1 MKRHL
6 PVIALA
12 LLFAMPL
19 PSRAQI
25 TVFDPSNFVQNSLT
39 AARTLMEVNNQL
51 VQLQNEAQM
60 LLNDAMNLTSLPFNI
75 VNQLRATLAT
85 TTALIQQAQGIA
97 IDLARA
103 RSQFNASYPAFYP
116 SGTSGAA
123 LLADN
128 LQRGI
133 NSLYALQTT
142 VDMQAQAA
150 QNLGA
155 DETYL
160 AELVGRSQAAIGAL
174 QAMQA
179 TNQLLALQS
188 RQAIQ
193 EQQLRLTQDRA
204 VALEHARGVAEEAR
218 ARVVRE
224 RFMGNGTP
232 YTPQAV
238 GGFGL

>member
-6 PVIALA
+6 PLIALA
-12 LLFAMPL
+12 LLLAMPL
-19 PSRAQI
+19 PGRAQI

-39 AARTLMEVNNQL
+39 AARTLMAVNNQL

-97 IDLARA
+97 FDLTRA
-103 RSQFNASYPAFYP
+103 RSQFNASYPPFYP

-150 QNLGA
+150 ENLSF
-155 DETYL
+155 DESYL

-218 ARVVRE
+218 SRVVRE

-232 YTPQAV
+232 YTPQTV

>member
-6 PVIALA
+6 PLIALA
-12 LLFAMPL
+12 LLLAVPL
-19 PSRAQI
+19 PGRAQI

-39 AARTLMEVNNQL
+39 AARTLMEVNNQI

-85 TTALIQQAQGIA
+85 TTTLIQQAQGIA
-97 IDLARA
+97 FDLTRA

-160 AELVGRSQAAIGAL
+160 AELVERSQAAIGAL

-193 EQQLRLTQDRA
+193 DQQLRLTQDRA

-218 ARVVRE
+218 SRVVRE
-224 RFMGNGTP
+224 RFMGNATP

>member
-6 PVIALA
+6 PLIALA
-12 LLFAMPL
+12 LLLAMPL
-19 PSRAQI
+19 PGRAQI

-85 TTALIQQAQGIA
+85 TSALIRQAQGIA
-97 IDLARA
+97 FDLTRA

-133 NSLYALQTT
+133 NSLDALQTT

-155 DETYL
+155 DESYL

-218 ARVVRE
+218 SRVVRE
-224 RFMGNGTP
+224 RFIGNGTP

>member
-1 MKRHL
+1 MKRQL
-6 PVIALA
+6 SIIALV
-12 LLFAMPL
+12 LLLATPL
-19 PSRAQI
+19 TGRAQI

-39 AARTLMEVNNQL
+39 AARTLMAVNNQL
-51 VQLQNEAQM
+51 IELKNEAQM
-60 LLNDAMNLTSLPFNI
+60 LLNDAMNLTSLPFSI
-75 VNQLRATLAT
+75 VDQLRATLAT
-85 TTALIQQAQGIA
+85 TTTLIQQAQGIA
-97 IDLARA
+97 FDLTRA
-103 RSQFNASYPAFYP
+103 RLQFNASYPQFYAP
-116 SGTSGAA
+116 GTSGGA

-128 LQRGI
+128 LQRGL

-142 VDMQAQAA
+142 IDMQAQAA
-150 QNLGA
+150 ENLGS

-204 VALEHARGVAEEAR
+204 VALDHARGIAEEAR

-224 RFMGNGTP
+224 RFLGNGTP
-232 YTPQAV
+232 YTPQAI

>member
-1 MKRHL
+1 MKRQL
-6 PVIALA
+6 SLVALA

-19 PSRAQI
+19 TGRAQI

-51 VQLQNEAQM
+51 VQLKNEAQM

-97 IDLARA
+97 FDLTRA

-179 TNQLLALQS
+179 TNQLLALRS

-193 EQQLRLTQDRA
+193 DQQLRLTQDRA

-218 ARVVRE
+218 SRVVRE
-224 RFMGNGTP
+224 RFIGNGTP

>member
-6 PVIALA
+6 PLIALA
-12 LLFAMPL
+12 LLLAMPL
-19 PSRAQI
+19 PGRAQI

-85 TTALIQQAQGIA
+85 TSALIRQAQGIA
-97 IDLARA
+97 FDLTRA

-133 NSLYALQTT
+133 NSLDALQTT

-155 DETYL
+155 DESYL

-218 ARVVRE
+218 SRVVRE

>member
-6 PVIALA
+6 SILASA
-12 LLFAMPL
+12 LLLAAPL
-19 PSRAQI
+19 PGRAQI

-51 VQLQNEAQM
+51 VQLQNEAKM
-60 LLNDAMNLTSLPFNI
+60 LLNDALNLTSLPFDI

-97 IDLARA
+97 FELTQARA
-103 RSQFNASYPAFYP
+103 QFKASYPQIYAP
-116 SGTSGAA
+116 GTTGAA

-128 LQRGI
+128 QQRWL
-133 NSLYALQTT
+133 NSLQALQTT
-142 VDMQAQAA
+142 IDMQAQAA
-150 QNLGA
+150 ENLGS
-155 DETYL
+155 DETFL
-160 AELVGRSQAAIGAL
+160 ADLVARSQAAVGAL

-193 EQQLRLTQDRA
+193 DQQLRLTQDRA
-204 VALEHARGVAEEAR
+204 VALEQARGVAEEAR

-224 RFMGNGTP
+224 RFMGNGVR

>member
-1 MKRHL
+1 MKHRL
-6 PVIALA
+6 PLVALA
-12 LLFAMPL
+12 FLLALPL
-19 PSRAQI
+19 PGRAQI

-85 TTALIQQAQGIA
+85 TTTLIQQAQGIA
-97 IDLARA
+97 FDLNRA

-160 AELVGRSQAAIGAL
+160 TELVGRSQAAIGAL

-218 ARVVRE
+218 SRVVRE

-238 GGFGL
+238 GGFGW

>member
-6 PVIALA
+6 SILALV
-12 LLFAMPL
+12 LLFATPL
-19 PSRAQI
+19 PVRAQI

-51 VQLQNEAQM
+51 IQLQNEAQM

-75 VNQLRATLAT
+75 VNQLRTTLAT
-85 TTALIQQAQGIA
+85 TTTLIQQAQGIA
-97 IDLARA
+97 FQLTRARA
-103 RSQFNASYPAFYP
+103 QFNAFYP
-116 SGTSGAA
+116 QVYASATTGAT

-128 LQRGI
+128 QQRWL
-133 NSLYALQTT
+133 NSLQALRTT
-142 VDMQAQAA
+142 IDMQAQAA
-150 QNLGA
+150 ENLGS
-155 DETYL
+155 DEIYL
-160 AELVGRSQAAIGAL
+160 AELVARSQAAVGAL

-193 EQQLRLTQDRA
+193 DQQLRLTQERA
-204 VALEHARGVAEEAR
+204 VALEQARGVAEEAR

-224 RFMGNGTP
+224 RFMGNGVR
-232 YTPQAV
+232 YTPHAV